1 MDRDVSDHLSGA
13 LGVRHAHRLNITLI
27 ILVGVAV
34 GTLLASGSVSAEP
47 LASALVLGLAMLKG
61 RLILLEFLGLRDAHA
76 LWRGI
81 VTAWILGV
89 TSFAFAASAAR
100 WLI

>member
-1 MDRDVSDHLSGA
+1 MLRRHQLDTA
-13 LGVRHAHRLNITLI
+13 LVVLLALAI
-27 ILVGVAV
+27 
-34 GTLLASGSVSAEP
+34 GTLLASWRLSPGPV
-47 LASALVLGLAMLKG
+47 ASAVLLGLAALKG
-61 RLILLEFLGLRDAHA
+61 RRILLDFLGLRDASA

-89 TSFAFAASAAR
+89 TSFALAASAVR

>member
-1 MDRDVSDHLSGA
+1 M
-13 LGVRHAHRLNITLI
+13 RHAYRLNITLI
-27 ILVGVAV
+27 VLVGLAA
-34 GTLLASGSVSAEP
+34 GTLLASGAMPAGPV
-47 LASALVLGLAMLKG
+47 ASAVLLGLAVLKG
-61 RLILLEFLGLRDAHA
+61 RLILLDFLGLRDPHA

-89 TSFAFAASAAR
+89 TTFAFAASAAR